1 MSAPV
6 ATVRQMD
13 FQVFRGL
20 LLFAATALA
29 VWAFGLIL
37 SPFIVPIA
45 WALCLC
51 ATTAGPY
58 RWLVR
63 KTRKPRLAAFL
74 LVLATGAVVLA
85 PMIGISALVVEQAN
99 HLDFDPTLK
108 QLKEHMPGLVS
119 WSEDTL
125 AWFNLGSLESFLG
138 KVQEQLPGIAARFF
152 GGGGVRGA
160 INVLL
165 TPIFFLFGLLLTLVT
180 QYFVYHEA
188 ARLRRL
194 VVQISPLPESD
205 TDRILLTLRGTTA
218 AAIAGGLLVALIQ
231 GLLGGIMFAV
241 AGIQSPAVWA
251 VFMAALSLLP
261 FGGTAIVWA
270 PVGVYLLLTGDAK
283 GGWFILVFGTVIVG
297 SADNLLRPWILSRT
311 GADDIHPMLLF
322 FAILSGIGL
331 FGMSGVV
338 FGPLLLALL
347 MAMMRIYRDHL
358 SVRAPVR
365 PGPEGES
372 VTAG

>member
-1 MSAPV
+1 ME
-6 ATVRQMD
+6 

-51 ATTAGPY
+51 ATTARPY

-63 KTRKPRLAAFL
+63 RTGKPRLAAFL
-74 LVLATGAVVLA
+74 MVLATGAIVLA
-85 PMIGISALVVEQAN
+85 PMAGISALVVEQAN
-99 HLDFDPTLK
+99 HLDFDPTVK
-108 QLKEHMPGLVS
+108 QLKEHMPNLVA
-119 WSEDTL
+119 WCEDTL
-125 AWFNLGSLESFLG
+125 AWFSLGSLDDFLG
-138 KVQEQLPGIAARFF
+138 NLQRQLPGIAGRFF
-152 GGGGVRGA
+152 GGGGVQGA
-160 INVLL
+160 LNVLL

-180 QYFVYHEA
+180 QYFVYREA
-188 ARLRRL
+188 PRLRRL
-194 VVQISPLPESD
+194 VVQISPLKEDD
-205 TDRILLTLRGTTA
+205 TDRILQTLRGTTS
-218 AAIAGGLLVALIQ
+218 AAIVGGLLVALIQ
-231 GLLGGIMFAV
+231 GMLGGIMFAV
-241 AGIQSPAVWA
+241 VGIQSPAVWA
-251 VFMAALSLLP
+251 VIMAALSLLP

-270 PVGVYLLLTGDAK
+270 PVGVYLLLTGETK

-297 SADNLLRPWILSRT
+297 SADNLLRPWVLSRT

-331 FGMSGVV
+331 FGMSGIV

-358 SVRAPVR
+358 STQPASSGSGR
-365 PGPEGES
+365 PETQPEVPS
-372 VTAG
+372 AS